1 MKHVISGLIALP
13 LFSLAT
19 VAGAVSGGKL
29 QTLTQGDWTCE
40 TPGDA
45 TVMPVAKPDLGFR
58 IVPDSSY
65 IAPDGSRGSYLL
77 LADRLTLTSG
87 LFSGRRFI
95 MDGTEIMRELGQG
108 EAQNGIRCVHAG
120 PVNIATPG

>member
-1 MKHVISGLIALP
+1 MKHVTLALIALP
-13 LFSLAT
+13 LFSLAG
-19 VAGAVSGGKL
+19 VAGAVPGGKL
-29 QTLTQGDWTCE
+29 QTLAQGDWTCE
-40 TPGDA
+40 IPGDA

-65 IAPDGSRGSYLL
+65 IAPDGNRGSYLL
-77 LADRLTLTSG
+77 LADRLMLTSG
-87 LFSGRRFI
+87 VFSGRRFV

-108 EAQNGIRCVHAG
+108 DAQTGLRCVHAG